1 MNATD
6 ITMLRCTV
14 RLSPLCNQLI
24 SGKYCAVLCFLIPQH
39 FPNPPPPSTQESH
52 KVSVQSL

>member
-24 SGKYCAVLCFLIPQH
+24 SGKYRAVLCFLIPQH
-39 FPNPPPPSTQESH
+39 FPNPPSTQESH